1 MRLRKL
7 VVCFV
12 ALTRRRRHIRRV
24 KRIVHTKRVGP
35 RPREKGRTLEK
46 LSWNDLVRY
55 ESKPRMRR

>member
-24 KRIVHTKRVGP
+24 KRIVHTKRMGP
-35 RPREKGRTLEK
+35 RPPEKGRALEK
-46 LSWNDLVRY
+46 LDWNDLVRY
-55 ESKPRMRR
+55 PRMRR